1 MKQILFSLLLAA
13 SLPAG
18 AQTTTYENQFARPL
32 GAVLNDMEARFG
44 VRLKYDIDTVGKVL
58 PYADFRIRPYS
69 VEESLTN
76 VLAPFDY
83 KFVKQS
89 GNLYKLKAYE
99 YPRRTDADGTKMLA
113 YLNTLYNG
121 KQQWE
126 QRAVLLKKE
135 VRQRLGIDTLLKQC
149 VPTKP
154 LLSKLRKFNGYT
166 VQNFALET
174 LPGLYVCGS
183 IYTPATKGKHA
194 LIVCPNGHFG
204 GGRYR
209 EDQQQRMGTLARMG
223 AVCVDYDLFG
233 WGESALQVGSA
244 AHRSSAAHVIQAMN
258 GLLILDYMLA
268 AREDID
274 PARIGV
280 NGGSGGGTQAVLLAV
295 LDDRFTASAPTV
307 SLASHFDGG
316 CPCESGMPIQLAGGG
331 TCNAELAA
339 TFAPRPQLIV
349 SDGGDWTA
357 SVPALEFP
365 YLQRVYGFYGADA
378 AVKVTNVHLPK
389 EKHDFGINKRTAVYD
404 FFAEV
409 FDLNKQLLDEAK
421 VTIEPEAA
429 MYALPLLN
437 TSASHRSANLPP
449 REAVRSFDE
458 VALYFD
464 KKQFNGLKSDSGL
477 EKKAGEW
484 VASLNLTNAG
494 DAGFVTTLIYNHLR
508 KVRDW
513 HNEHPY
519 TTVPAGIN
527 PLTGKPLSKLD
538 REMIADSAMPREV
551 HEKLMNGLR
560 RALTDEQVE
569 QILDKYTVG
578 KVAFTLKG
586 YEAIVPNMTEKETAY
601 ILSQL
606 KLAREQAIDYK
617 SMKQISA
624 IFEIYKTNCEQYL
637 NNNGRNWRQLFKD
650 YVNKRKA
657 EKEAGKK

>member
-1 MKQILFSLLLAA
+1 MKQLLLSLLLASA
-13 SLPAG
+13 LPAG
-18 AQTTTYENQFARPL
+18 AQTLTYENQFIRPL
-32 GAVLNDMEARFG
+32 STVLNEIEARFN
-44 VRLKYDIDTVGKVL
+44 VRLKYDIDTVGKLL

-89 GNLYKLKAYE
+89 GNLYKLKVYE

-113 YLNTLYNG
+113 YLNTLYSDQ
-121 KQQWE
+121 QQWE
-126 QRAVLLKKE
+126 QRAAILKQE

-149 VPTKP
+149 VPVKP
-154 LLSKLRKFNGYT
+154 ILSKVRKFDGYT

-183 IYTPATKGKHA
+183 IYTPAARGKHA
-194 LIVCPNGHFG
+194 LIICPNGHFG

-258 GLLILDYMLA
+258 GLQILDYMLA
-268 AREDID
+268 TRKDID
-274 PARIGV
+274 RTRVGA
-280 NGGSGGGTQAVLLAV
+280 NGGSGGGSQVVLLTV

-331 TCNAELAA
+331 TCNAELTA

-357 SVPALEFP
+357 SVPTLEYP
-365 YLQRVYGFYGADA
+365 YLQRVYGFYGSDA
-378 AVKVTNVHLPK
+378 VGKVTNVHLPK
-389 EKHDFGINKRTAVYD
+389 EKHDFGPNKRNAVYD
-404 FFAEV
+404 FFASV
-409 FDLNKQLLDEAK
+409 FSLDRKMLDEAK

-429 MYALPLLN
+429 MYIFGAKGELLP
-437 TSASHRSANLPP
+437 AS
-449 REAVRSFDE
+449 AVRSFDK
-458 VALYFD
+458 VDVYFD
-464 KKQFNGLKSDSGL
+464 KKLFSTLKSDAGL
-477 EKKAGEW
+477 EKKATEW
-484 VASLNLTNAG
+484 VASLGLTNAG
-494 DAGFVTTLIYNHLR
+494 DASFVTTLIYNHLR

-513 HNEHPY
+513 HNDHPY
-519 TTVPAGIN
+519 TTVPEGIN
-527 PLTGKPLSKLD
+527 PLTGKPLTKLD
-538 REMIADSAMPREV
+538 REMIADSAMPKEV
-551 HEKLMNGLR
+551 HEKLMSGLR
-560 RALTDEQVE
+560 RALTEEQVE

-601 ILSQL
+601 ILGQL

-617 SMKQISA
+617 GMKQISA

-637 NNNGRNWRQLFKD
+637 NNNGRNWRQMFKD
-650 YVNKRKA
+650 YVDKRKA
-657 EKEAGKK
+657 EKAAGKK